1 MSTVLSNAKQFWT
14 TNPQHLFTGSMPT
27 EAGGI
32 MEIVMDETVYTVS
45 IAANGSWSW
54 QSPFPL
60 AEGPH
65 NLSVRTIDRAGNVG
79 APSLYIVNVDLT
91 APDQPIIINALDDNG
106 AVTGLIGSGQQ
117 SDDRTPTLRGI
128 AEPDSLI
135 RLYNAQN
142 EVIGSVKTN
151 SNGYWEI
158 TPTLAEGTHTF
169 YVKAT
174 DGRGYESEASE
185 PFQLTTADDAPPV
198 SAKTEI
204 KDAIDDT
211 GSEPVNLK
219 NGAVTIDY
227 TPTLHGSAPA
237 DSEVRIQYRLAN
249 GKWIDGGLASR
260 TGDSWNWTPEP
271 GLGQGD
277 WQFRANSGSGWTDE
291 FTLKIDLKPQITYA
305 LDDNGTSTGQL
316 TTGAITDDKTPT
328 LTGKGVPGTIILVEY
343 GLASGGWST
352 AGSVMVAPD
361 GNWSLVSPQLTSDS
375 KWEYRACTLDGTSKS
390 SWTPKFVLNLSAE
403 ADKVPEITQAADD
416 AGSATGKLSSG
427 SLTDDKTPTLQG
439 KGAPGAVIEIHY
451 GLSTDHWKTAGSVV
465 VDESGNWTFTS
476 PLLTQDGI
484 WEYRA
489 RSTNG
494 AVNSGWS
501 KTFTLNVGD
510 EADKAPQITH
520 AVDNVGTV
528 QGDIQHNGRTDDKTP
543 TLTGKGVPGAIIEIE
558 YGKQYESWKS
568 AGSTKVDA
576 NGNWSMVSPELNS
589 NGIWVY
595 HARSTNGINKSDWT
609 GKFVIEL
616 GADKTVKST
625 EHENTLPGDSITDDA
640 SYLDLANLPV
650 SPDNSS
656 VINMDNSMTET
667 LIVNAENLLQHGEKN
682 LFINDDKTQLV
693 VMGDKDDTVKLT
705 DLVPET
711 DITASWSQLNGTVT
725 VAGIHYQVYNHGDAE
740 LLVQEGVK
748 VELI

>member
-1 MSTVLSNAKQFWT
+1 MSTALTNAKQLWT
-14 TNPQHLFTGSMPT
+14 TDPQRTFSGSAPT

-32 MEIVMDETVYTVS
+32 MEIVMDSTVYTVT
-45 IAANGSWSW
+45 IAADGSWSW
-54 QSPFPL
+54 QPPFPL

-79 APSLYIVNVDLT
+79 APSLFIVNVDLT

-106 AVTGLIGSGQQ
+106 AATGLIGSGQQ

-128 AEPDSLI
+128 AEPDSLVH
-135 RLYNAQN
+135 LYNAKN

-158 TPTLAEGTHTF
+158 TPTLGEGTHTF
-169 YVKAT
+169 YAKAT
-174 DGRGYESEASE
+174 DGRGHESEASH
-185 PFQLTTADDAPPV
+185 PFQLTIADDAPPV

-211 GSEPVNLK
+211 GSAPVNLK

-237 DSEVRIQYRLAN
+237 DSEVRMQYRLAN
-249 GKWIDGGLASR
+249 GKWIDGGLASL
-260 TGDSWNWTPEP
+260 TGDNWSWTPNP
-271 GLGQGD
+271 GLGQGE

-291 FTLKIDLKPQITYA
+291 FTLKIDLQPQITYA
-305 LDDNGTSTGQL
+305 LDDNGASTGQL

-328 LTGKGVPGTIILVEY
+328 LMGKGVPHSLILVEY
-343 GLASGGWST
+343 ALANGSWKS
-352 AGSVMVAPD
+352 AGSAVVDAN
-361 GNWSLVSPQLTSDS
+361 GNWLLVSPQLSGNGQ
-375 KWEYRACTLDGTSKS
+375 WGYRACTDDGASKS
-390 SWTPKFVLNLSAE
+390 SWTPKFVLNFSAD
-403 ADKVPEITQAADD
+403 ADKAPSITQATDD
-416 AGSATGKLSSG
+416 TGSVTGKLSNG

-439 KGAPGAVIEIHY
+439 TGAPGAVIEIQY
-451 GLSTDHWKTAGSVV
+451 GLSTNRWSMVDSVV
-465 VDESGNWTFTS
+465 VDASGNWKFT
-476 PLLTQDGI
+476 PQLTSDGI
-484 WEYRA
+484 WEYRS

-494 AVNSGWS
+494 IGKSDWS
-501 KTFTLNVGD
+501 KTFILNVGD
-510 EADKAPQITH
+510 EADNAPEITH
-520 AVDNVGTV
+520 AVDNVGSV

-576 NGNWSMVSPELNS
+576 NGNWSMVSPELSS

-616 GADKTVKST
+616 GADKEVKSA
-625 EHENTLPGDSITDDA
+625 EQENTLPGDALVDDTTC
-640 SYLDLANLPV
+640 LDLANLPV
-650 SPDNSS
+650 RPGDSS
-656 VINMDNSMTET
+656 VINMDNSTAGILT
-667 LIVNAENLLQHGEKN
+667 LNAENLLQHGEKS

-693 VMGDKDDTVKLT
+693 IMGDKDDTVKLT
-705 DLVPET
+705 DLIPGT
-711 DITASWSQLNGTVT
+711 DISASWSQLNGSVT